1 MGLSNLV
8 GGELRAGKC
17 VSWCV
22 PHSATARSKLAHV
35 LQLADCE
42 TNLDQAATLEYFLAG
57 FTYPCQHLHACL

>member
-1 MGLSNLV
+1 MGLSNLM
-8 GGELRAGKC
+8 GGGSYVLAC

-22 PHSATARSKLAHV
+22 PHLATARSKLAHV